1 MLADFACYGAPGE
14 QIVLSYRAGG
24 RDVVE
29 ARVRSEGCGS
39 FDIEEEVV
47 PKVAVDDIDLA
58 LLGALQADA
67 RAPVE
72 TLCKAARV
80 SRGTAYARLA
90 QLREAGVI
98 QSLTV
103 AVDPYKVGLSLA
115 ALVLLRASTEKFW
128 RWSEFASTF
137 DEMPEVEFA
146 ADLAGEFDMVLLTR
160 FRDADHL
167 RTFLQNDLR
176 RVPGIAGIRTFLVL
190 NETPRRS
197 WLLPHAQTEGAG

>member
-1 MLADFACYGAPGE
+1 
-14 QIVLSYRAGG
+14 
-24 RDVVE
+24 
-29 ARVRSEGCGS
+29 
-39 FDIEEEVV
+39 V

-67 RAPVE
+67 RAPIAD
-72 TLCKAARV
+72 LCKAARV

-90 QLREAGVI
+90 QLRDAGVI

-103 AVDPYKVGLSLA
+103 SVDPYGVGLSLA
-115 ALVLLRASTEKFW
+115 AVVLLRASTEKFW
-128 RWSEFASTF
+128 RWSDFASKF

-146 ADLAGEFDMVLLTR
+146 ADLAGEFDMIVLAR

-167 RTFLQNDLR
+167 RAFVENDLR
-176 RVPGIAGIRTFLVL
+176 RVSGIAGIRTFLVL

-197 WLLPHAQTEGAG
+197 WLLPHAKS

>member
-1 MLADFACYGAPGE
+1 VA
-14 QIVLSYRAGG
+14 
-24 RDVVE
+24 
-29 ARVRSEGCGS
+29 
-39 FDIEEEVV
+39 
-47 PKVAVDDIDLA
+47 KVAVDDIDLA

-67 RAPVE
+67 RAPVDA
-72 TLCKAARV
+72 LCKAAKV

-98 QSLTV
+98 HSLTV

-115 ALVLLRASTEKFW
+115 ALVMLRSSTEKFW
-128 RWSEFASTF
+128 RWVDIAPTF

-146 ADLAGEFDMVLLTR
+146 ADLAGEFDIVLLAR

-167 RTFLQNDLR
+167 RAFVQDDLR

-197 WLLPHAQTEGAG
+197 WLLPHRKSEGD